1 MRRAFLKTLGTAAL
15 VLTFGFTTALNA
27 ATPSDWPKEINFGL
41 IPVSG
46 TSSME
51 KAFEPLTKHLEKAL
65 GIKVNMK
72 MSSDYAG
79 VITGMA
85 HNHIDVAYYGPKS
98 YVEAALR
105 ANAEAIVIEVGKDG
119 TAGYHGI
126 IISKKGSQLK
136 TLEELKGK
144 TWAFTDPQSTS
155 GTLVPLVMFSK
166 KGIDP
171 DKYFSK
177 VIYSGSHEAS
187 ILSVKAGKVDAAS
200 TNDLDFNRGLGQHWE
215 KDDFNIIWTSD
226 LIPGAPM
233 AVRKDLPASL
243 KKALQDA
250 FISFVP
256 DASSSLAIKGYIKG
270 DDTMYNG
277 VRDLIEVKKKLAAK

>member
-15 VLTFGFTTALNA
+15 VLTFGFSTSQ

-41 IPVSG
+41 IPVAG

-51 KAFEPLTKHLEKAL
+51 KAFGPLAQHLEKKL

-85 HNHIDVAYYGPKS
+85 HNHVDVAYFGPKS

-105 ANAEAIVIEVGKDG
+105 ANAEAIVIEVSKDG
-119 TAGYHGI
+119 TAGYHGYI
-126 IISKKGSQLK
+126 ITQKASNLK
-136 TLEELKGK
+136 TLEDLKGK

-155 GTLVPLVMFSK
+155 GTLVPSVLFSK
-166 KGIDP
+166 KNINP
-171 DKYFSK
+171 EQYFSK

-187 ILSVKAGKVDAAS
+187 ILAVKAGKVDAAS
-200 TNDLDFNRGLGQHWE
+200 TNDLDFVRGLGHHWE
-215 KDDFNIIWTSD
+215 ESDFNIVWTSE
-226 LIPGAPM
+226 LIPGSPM
-233 AVRKDLPASL
+233 AVRKDLPQSL
-243 KKALQDA
+243 KTALQEA

-256 DASSSLAIKGYIKG
+256 DASSVLGIKGYIKG
-270 DDTMYNG
+270 DDANYNG
-277 VRDLIEVKKKLAAK
+277 IRDLIEVKKKLAAKK

>member
-15 VLTFGFTTALNA
+15 VLTFGFSTSQA

-41 IPVSG
+41 IPVAG
-46 TSSME
+46 TSSIE
-51 KAFEPLTKHLEKAL
+51 KEFGPLAKHLEQKL

-119 TAGYHGI
+119 TAGYRGI
-126 IISKKGSQLK
+126 IISQKASNLK

-166 KGIDP
+166 KEIDP

-226 LIPGAPM
+226 LIPGSPM
-233 AVRKDLPASL
+233 AVRKDLPESL